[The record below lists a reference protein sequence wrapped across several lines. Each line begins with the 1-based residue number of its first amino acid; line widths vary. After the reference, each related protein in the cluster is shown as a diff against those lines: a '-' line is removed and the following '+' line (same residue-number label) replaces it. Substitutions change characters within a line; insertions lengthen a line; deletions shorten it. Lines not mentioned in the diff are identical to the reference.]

1 MRQNN
6 IVYVDGAETRRKIS
20 ARTGKKDGI
29 KKICAEKGITSWSL
43 NAICRNGFGTF
54 PTVQRYIDAGIPIVI
69 STEAKPSRVRREH
82 TRARRIIKLEPIILS
97 EKTITTE
104 KNELKA
110 DIYPEPR
117 RPKQLNFEDIE
128 NMQKAEQI
136 RNILIDGLTAIIE
149 ELKKI

>member
-54 PTVQRYIDAGIPIVI
+54 PIVQRYIDAGIPIVI
-69 STEAKPSRVRREH
+69 STKAKPNRIRKEHSRK
-82 TRARRIIKLEPIILS
+82 AN
-97 EKTITTE
+97 EK
-104 KNELKA
+104 KPA
-110 DIYPEPR
+110 DIIQKKEPER
-117 RPKQLNFEDIE
+117 QPKQLNFEDIE